1 MIITIDGP
9 SGSGKSSLAR
19 AIAEK
24 YHLHYLATSLLYRA
38 VGLVLSRRWDEK
50 HQEHHW
56 QSLTNFDYAEVDK
69 IIYDVDGEKASL
81 EYEGEDITPL
91 LSDEKIAQY
100 ASQVSTD
107 ARLRAGLLIVQQKI
121 GSEYDLVADG
131 RDVGSVVFPD
141 ADLKLFL
148 TATPEMRAQRMLD
161 DTERWKAAEQMSYQ
175 ECLASVQERDARDQ
189 NRAVAPLMVP
199 AGAVLIDST
208 DLSFEQVKEQV
219 FRLIDQL

>member
-9 SGSGKSSLAR
+9 SGGGKSSLAR

-24 YHLHYLATSLLYRA
+24 YHLHHLATSLLYRA
-38 VGLVLSRRWDEK
+38 VGFVLSRRWDEQG
-50 HQEHHW
+50 QEYHW
-56 QSLTNFDYAEVDK
+56 QALSDLDYAEVDK
-69 IIYDVDGEKASL
+69 ILYHVDEEKVAL
-81 EYEGEDITPL
+81 IYEGEDITPF
-91 LSDEKIAQY
+91 LSDENIAHY

-107 ARLRAGLLIVQQKI
+107 ARLRARLLIVQRKI

-148 TATPEMRAQRMLD
+148 TATPEMRAQRMLND
-161 DTERWKAAEQMSYQ
+161 VERWKSAKKMSYQ
-175 ECLASVQERDARDQ
+175 ECLANVQERDARDQ

-199 AGAVLIDST
+199 EGAVVIDAT
-208 DLSFEQVKEQV
+208 NLSFEQVKQQV
-219 FRLIDQL
+219 FKLIEDL